1 MDTTHDD
8 MTEQKQTPLSDESLP
23 PFVAYQ
29 VGEESRE
36 RAPSSAGSA
45 GEHYRHGK
53 VEAEAR
59 RVSDEVTR
67 AAQRRIREAQALSGA
82 NASAGASA
90 HAEIP
95 AAPATTI
102 LPDAPGETPLPTP
115 KTLQRFLVPLD
126 GTLQGERVFPYV
138 KTLARLSGAQ
148 VLLAHITPTEP
159 PARLGRLLRPEGSAR
174 EDALRAFA
182 PEALYYLRYVRGGW
196 MTITPQTAIL
206 HTTAPTVAD
215 GLLTI
220 AKSRD
225 IDFIALAL
233 RAHDESNRMGLG
245 NIVDRVIRFGAAPVL
260 VVPPEAGATV
270 HPFAL
275 RHVLVP
281 LDGSPLAEAALG
293 LLAGLLAQAQAQ
305 STVSERVTVTLLAVA
320 ENATVLPDYQSYL
333 DVLRNKLMLEPVWAG
348 VQIYAD
354 AIVGSPPGAIVGAV
368 DRGNR
373 SNTRD
378 DTGPVDMVVMSS
390 HGRGGLNRWLL
401 SSVTSYVLPRAHVPV
416 IVVPP
421 ACQTQQ

>member
-67 AAQRRIREAQALSGA
+67 AAQRRVREAQALSGA

-126 GTLQGERVFPYV
+126 GTLQGERVFSYV

-260 VVPPEAGATV
+260 VVPPEADATV

-354 AIVGSPPGAIVGAV
+354 AIVGSPPGAILGAV

-401 SSVTSYVLPRAHVPV
+401 GSVMSYVLPRAHVPV

>member
-67 AAQRRIREAQALSGA
+67 AAQRRVREAQALSGA

-126 GTLQGERVFPYV
+126 GTLQGERVFSYV

-260 VVPPEAGATV
+260 VVPPEADATV

-401 SSVTSYVLPRAHVPV
+401 GSVTSYVLPRAHVPV

>member
-126 GTLQGERVFPYV
+126 GTLQGERVFSYV

-174 EDALRAFA
+174 EDALHAFA
-182 PEALYYLRYVRGGW
+182 PEALYYLRYVRGRW

-333 DVLRNKLMLEPVWAG
+333 DVLRNKLMLEPAWAG

-354 AIVGSPPGAIVGAV
+354 AIVGSPPGAILGAV

-401 SSVTSYVLPRAHVPV
+401 GSVMSYVLPRAHVPV

>member
-67 AAQRRIREAQALSGA
+67 AAQRRVREAQALSGA

-126 GTLQGERVFPYV
+126 GTLQGERVFSYV

-260 VVPPEAGATV
+260 VVPPEADATV

-354 AIVGSPPGAIVGAV
+354 AIVGSPPGAILGAV

-401 SSVTSYVLPRAHVPV
+401 GSVTSYVLPRAHVPV

>member
-67 AAQRRIREAQALSGA
+67 AAQRRVREAQALSGA

-126 GTLQGERVFPYV
+126 GTLQGERVFSYV

-260 VVPPEAGATV
+260 VVPPEADATV

-293 LLAGLLAQAQAQ
+293 LLAGLLALAQAQ

-401 SSVTSYVLPRAHVPV
+401 GSVTSYVLPRAHVPV